1 MASLGIEERAFISW
15 KGSDGGVT
23 LWTRIERRP
32 RDFFI
37 TELFRKFLSFEK
49 MPAYATY
56 LLSTQIFFEA
66 YLKII
71 FVQHCHSQ
79 LRKKNFIGCRSRSMN
94 NQPLE
99 VILKDE
105 TTNVSKFAWFF
116 FPFRIN
122 KRLDKTRLMDRLA
135 HITQRATPP
144 PLVYKLYNNFFTVS
158 WKIATLYTATC
169 EGGPWFFCNTPREF
183 LRGFELWG
191 RPGRNVPYFFAARV
205 NKDQAGKLRCSK
217 HIEGREMDSV
227 MREKIY
233 GSVFGLYAHFIRNV
247 NFRVDVR
254 DPLILL
260 MVSALW
266 EFLYLKIIIS
276 SLRSISWM
284 CRYRCF
290 DREVFLCWI

>member
-1 MASLGIEERAFISW
+1 
-15 KGSDGGVT
+15 
-23 LWTRIERRP
+23 
-32 RDFFI
+32 
-37 TELFRKFLSFEK
+37 
-49 MPAYATY
+49 
-56 LLSTQIFFEA
+56 
-66 YLKII
+66 
-71 FVQHCHSQ
+71 
-79 LRKKNFIGCRSRSMN
+79 MN

-116 FPFRIN
+116 FPSRIN

-135 HITQRATPP
+135 HVTQRATPP